1 MVDKHTLARP
11 YAVAIFEV
19 ANESNDLANWSKAL
33 VAAKDLLIDDQVM
46 KFLAIPTL
54 TDDEKLS
61 FLLDLLKTVTDK
73 SSVFAGGHKQ
83 GTNALK
89 LLLEYRRISVLPEI
103 AEHFDKLKSNAENM
117 IDVTMTSVVP
127 LSSAEQKVITTA
139 LKERFGREIHL
150 QTEINEN
157 LIGGVII
164 RAGDIVI
171 DRSMRSRLESLSNEL
186 IA

>member
-11 YAVAIFEV
+11 YAAAIFEV
-19 ANESNDLANWSKAL
+19 ASESNDLASWSKAL
-33 VAAKDLLIDDQVM
+33 AVAKSLLSDDQVI

-61 FLLDLLKTVTDK
+61 FLLDLLKMSADE
-73 SSVFAGGHKQ
+73 SSIFAGGHKQ
-83 GTNALK
+83 GTNFLK

-127 LSSAEQKVITTA
+127 LSSEEQKTITTA

-150 QTEINEN
+150 QTEINKN
-157 LIGGVII
+157 LISGVVI

-171 DRSMRSRLESLSNEL
+171 DGSMRSRLESLSNEL

>member
-11 YAVAIFEV
+11 YAAAIFEI
-19 ANESNDLANWSKAL
+19 ASELNDLASWSKAL
-33 VAAKDLLIDDQVM
+33 AVAKALLSDDQVI
-46 KFLAIPTL
+46 KFLTIPTL

-61 FLLDLLKTVTDK
+61 FLLDLFKMATNEL
-73 SSVFAGGHKQ
+73 SIFAGGHKQ
-83 GTNALK
+83 GTNFLK
-89 LLLEYRRISVLPEI
+89 LLLEYQRISVLPEI
-103 AEHFDKLKSNAENM
+103 AEHFDKLKGNAENM

-127 LSSAEQKVITTA
+127 LSLAEQKEIVTA

-150 QTEINEN
+150 QTEINES
-157 LIGGVII
+157 LIGGVVI

-171 DRSMRSRLESLSNEL
+171 DGSMRSRLESLSNEL